1 MSKNARVLLP
11 LQKLFPLNYL
21 IPENITDLKKG
32 DLVRVISGESK
43 GQEGKILEINTKKD
57 RVLVEGVNMISKH
70 TKPNAKSPQ
79 GGIVKQEG
87 SIHISNLMF
96 VEAGKTVRI
105 GRKADEKTGKL
116 VRISKKTKEVIK

>member
-1 MSKNARVLLP
+1 MAEK
-11 LQKLFPLNYL
+11 KFK
-21 IPENITDLKKG
+21 LKKG

-43 GQEGKILEINTKKD
+43 GQEGKILEINTTKD
-57 RVLVEGVNMISKH
+57 RILVEGANMISKH
-70 TKPNAKSPQ
+70 TKPNAKNTN

-87 SIHISNLMF
+87 SMHISNVML
-96 VEAGKTVRI
+96 VEDGKTVRV